1 MKNNTKKYLVG
12 LLIALM
18 LVTSLPMVAFASSQR
33 LSAKAARNMVTDKFG
48 GIVQKIEYNYNEK
61 NPLYKGEA
69 LKKDYKVVF
78 EINARTNE
86 IKKWDIGNDN
96 EWDEFA
102 DDLSSFITMDQAAA
116 KVIKK
121 SGRKNTF
128 VQKIEFKY
136 DGDETIYQGE
146 AFNKGVKYVFELYAK
161 SGEFKKFSLSR
172 GDETWAEKYYNV
184 R

>member
-1 MKNNTKKYLVG
+1 MKKYLTG
-12 LLIALM
+12 LLVALM
-18 LVTSLPMVAFASSQR
+18 LVASLPMVAFAGSQR
-33 LSAKAARNMVTDKFG
+33 LSAKDARNMVTEKFG
-48 GIVQKIEYNYNEK
+48 GIVEKIEYNYNEK

-69 LKKDYKVVF
+69 LKDGYKVVF
-78 EINARTNE
+78 EINARTRA
-86 IKKWDIGNDN
+86 IKKWDVGNDN

-102 DDLSSFITMDQAAA
+102 DELSSFITMNQAAE

-128 VQKIEFKY
+128 VQKIDFKY

-161 SGEFKKFSLSR
+161 SGEFKKFSVSR

-184 R
+184 K